1 MEKIVEKIRY
11 KRKPRKTLVVLDENA
26 LEGARKMEISFE
38 EFQKLDL
45 RIGKITE
52 ANQIPGSRNLIRIIV
67 DFGTEKRQA
76 VAGLMQWYKP
86 QDLVGKKCAFI
97 LNLQKRKMMG
107 VESQCMVLAAEDDK
121 GNVVVLQPEK
131 DIAEGSRIH

>member
-1 MEKIVEKIRY
+1 V
-11 KRKPRKTLVVLDENA
+11 
-26 LEGARKMEISFE
+26 EISFE

-45 RIGKITE
+45 RVGKITE
-52 ANQIPGSRNLIRIIV
+52 ANQIPGSRNLIRMIV

-76 VAGLMQWYKP
+76 VAGLLQWYKP
-86 QDLVGKKCAFI
+86 QELVNKKCVFI

-107 VESQCMVLAAEDDK
+107 VESQCMILAAEDDK

-131 DIAEGSRIH
+131 EIAEGSKIC

>member
-1 MEKIVEKIRY
+1 
-11 KRKPRKTLVVLDENA
+11 
-26 LEGARKMEISFE
+26 MEIPFD

-52 ANQIPGSRNLIRIIV
+52 ANQIPGSRNLIRMTV

-76 VAGLMQWYKP
+76 VAGLLQWYKP
-86 QDLVGKKCAFI
+86 EQLVGKKGAFI
-97 LNLQKRKMMG
+97 LNLQRRKMMG
-107 VESQCMVLAAEDDK
+107 VESQCMIFAAEDDK

-131 DIAEGSRIH
+131 DIAEGSKIH

>member
-1 MEKIVEKIRY
+1 
-11 KRKPRKTLVVLDENA
+11 
-26 LEGARKMEISFE
+26 MEISFE

-45 RIGKITE
+45 RIGKILE
-52 ANQIPGSRNLIRIIV
+52 ADQIPGSRNLIKMTV

-76 VAGLMQWYKP
+76 VAGLLQWYKP

-97 LNLQKRKMMG
+97 LNLQRRKLMG
-107 VESQCMVLAAEDDK
+107 VESQCMVFAAEDDK
-121 GNVVVLQPEK
+121 SNVVVLQPEK

>member
-1 MEKIVEKIRY
+1 LS
-11 KRKPRKTLVVLDENA
+11 T
-26 LEGARKMEISFE
+26 EIPFD

-52 ANQIPGSRNLIRIIV
+52 AAQVPGSRNLIKMAV

-76 VAGLMQWYKP
+76 VAGLLKWYKP
-86 QDLVGKKCAFI
+86 EDLVGKKCVFI
-97 LNLQKRKMMG
+97 LNLQKRMMMG
-107 VESQCMVLAAEDDK
+107 VESQCMIFAAEDDQ

-131 DIAEGSRIH
+131 DIAEGSKIR

>member
-1 MEKIVEKIRY
+1 
-11 KRKPRKTLVVLDENA
+11 
-26 LEGARKMEISFE
+26 MEISFE

-52 ANQIPGSRNLIRIIV
+52 ANQIPSSRNLIRMIV

-76 VAGLMQWYKP
+76 VAGLAQWYKP
-86 QDLVGKKCAFI
+86 QDLVNKKCAFI
-97 LNLQKRKMMG
+97 LNLQKRKVMG
-107 VESQCMVLAAEDDK
+107 VESQCMILAAEDDK

-131 DIAEGSRIH
+131 EIAEGSKIH